1 MSGQA
6 GTPTLQV
13 QQNYSDGQSSERTIF
28 LSQRTVKIG
37 RGEANDLRVD
47 VNLTFV
53 STNHA
58 RIEPT
63 PEGGYQIV
71 DSSTN
76 GTFIND
82 QQLEKGKPRPLH
94 PGDVI
99 YLGARSN
106 SASTVVLT
114 YQAQPD
120 SSIPTQ
126 VLGQG
131 TPATPPSVGV
141 PAAVPSG
148 QKTEIATP
156 GTAPRTQVLTLNTF
170 DPKAQKTTIG
180 REGCDINLNHPLVS
194 RFHAQIDRLP
204 DGSHKLRD
212 AGSTNGTFVNG
223 QRIHQCILTKGDI
236 IKIGPFK
243 ITYTEDHHLNQY
255 DQRGAIRIDARG
267 MFLKSSR
274 KGDPPRLNNIS
285 LSIAPREFVALVGGS
300 GAGKSTLLKAISG
313 YERDLEKGTVIING
327 DNYYKNF
334 DAYRMMLG
342 YVPQDDIL
350 HHSLPVENAL
360 QYIAHL
366 RLPPDTKP
374 HEVEER
380 IKKALELVE
389 MEPHRFKPIKN
400 LSGGQ
405 RKRVSIAAELLTEP
419 SLFFLDEPTSGLDPG
434 LEKKMMETLRGLAD
448 QGRTVVLVTH
458 ATENITQCHQV
469 VFMSR
474 GRLIYYGPPSE
485 ALDFFGGKQ
494 TGVETF
500 SDIYT
505 RIDGKVDPND
515 PQMHFV
521 HTVLSDELMEWQSN
535 PKKQQQPTLPELWEA
550 KYRKSPQF
558 QRYVKERIDQR
569 PPEPV
574 VSREQDGGSQKTPSI
589 SMWRQYW
596 FQTKRYLELTYR
608 DFKNL
613 LILLLQAPIIAILL
627 WLLAKREVLVGVTG
641 EDLIPRVEVLRVLF
655 MLAAVAVWFGVI
667 NAARELTKE
676 RAIFERERFSK
687 LNLFSYLSSKVTILG
702 ILVFLQNVFLLGILS
717 LQFSGQ
723 GVEFPENPG
732 GFDPLIAPVWL
743 ETFITLFLTSL
754 AGTALGLLVSSFST
768 TSDQAIS
775 IVPLLIIPQIFFAGL
790 IFKIEAPDTVI
801 SAIIWGFSLLMI
813 SRWTLDALGTTFNVG
828 KLCQLPNV
836 NYDDKIQSQCE
847 VSKQLLDSNDPTTS
861 QFVDTM
867 PFLEEGIAKPDTFH
881 GALGYD
887 AFEYTVPH
895 LGTTWGVL
903 GVFTVVCL
911 GLTAY
916 FLKRNG

>member
-13 QQNYSDGQSSERTIF
+13 QQNYSDGKSSERTIF

-82 QQLEKGKPRPLH
+82 QQLEKGKPHPLR
-94 PGDVI
+94 PGDAI
-99 YLGARSN
+99 YLGSRSN

-114 YQAQPD
+114 YQPPPAPT
-120 SSIPTQ
+120 SIPTQ
-126 VLGQG
+126 ALDQG
-131 TPATPPSVGV
+131 APAAPPS
-141 PAAVPSG
+141 S

-170 DPKAQKTTIG
+170 DSKAPKTTIG
-180 REGCDINLNHPLVS
+180 REDCDINLSHPLVS

-243 ITYTEDHHLNQY
+243 ITYTEDHHLDQY

-300 GAGKSTLLKAISG
+300 GAGKSTLMKAISG
-313 YERDLEKGTVIING
+313 YERDLNKGAIIING

-374 HEVEER
+374 NEVEER

-389 MEPHRFKPIKN
+389 MEVHRFKPIKN

-485 ALDFFGGKQ
+485 ALGFFG
-494 TGVETF
+494 VSTF

-505 RIDGKVDPND
+505 RIDGEVDPND
-515 PQMHFV
+515 PQMQFV
-521 HTVLSDELMEWQSN
+521 HTMLSDELARWYQENGNSN
-535 PKKQQQPTLPELWEA
+535 RRQPTLPELWEA
-550 KYRKSPQF
+550 KYRKSPQH
-558 QRYVKERIDQR
+558 QRYVKERIEQR

-574 VSREQDGGSQKTPSI
+574 VSKEQDGSSQKTPSI

-676 RAIFERERFSK
+676 HAIFERERFSK
-687 LNLFSYLSSKVTILG
+687 LNIFSYLSSKVTILG

-723 GVEFPENPG
+723 GVDFPENPG
-732 GFDPLIAPVWL
+732 GLDPLIAPVWL

-836 NYDDKIQSQCE
+836 DYDNEIQSQCE
-847 VSKQLLDSNDPTTS
+847 VSKQLLDSNDPATN
-861 QFVDTM
+861 QFIDTM
-867 PFLEEGIAKPDTFH
+867 PFLKEGIAKPDTFH
-881 GALGYD
+881 GAFGYD
-887 AFEYTVPH
+887 AFEYTVAH
-895 LGTTWGVL
+895 LGTTWGAL

-911 GLTAY
+911 GLTGY